1 MKISIRAAQ
10 NNQRGR
16 QFDMPALRLWIRT
29 KVSSSTGLL
38 FEFEK
43 VSLKTIL
50 ASKRIFF
57 CFQQDLKM

>member
-10 NNQRGR
+10 NKQRGR

-29 KVSSSTGLL
+29 KVSSRTGLL
-38 FEFEK
+38 YEFEK
-43 VSLKTIL
+43 SVFKDYSCIQTY
-50 ASKRIFF
+50 FF